1 MVLMCCRVSLAS
13 TKRSFS
19 SLGAADA
26 QAAAPKRSLSSSI
39 CFTIPEDVRNSLH
52 ETLQTI
58 MNVYEIMLHV
68 CRKDVNIL
76 SRKKSHNHET
86 ICVVN
91 YCLTYTSKTYT
102 VFRTVILKSFHIK
115 LFCFCSGSGILLCNA
130 IILITLKVLWVRI
143 QSCDILPLGLLTG

>member
-76 SRKKSHNHET
+76 SRKKSNNHET
-86 ICVVN
+86 ICVN
-91 YCLTYTSKTYT
+91 YYLTYTSKTYT
-102 VFRTVILKSFHIK
+102 VFRTVILKSFNIK
-115 LFCFCSGSGILLCNA
+115 SFCCISAAGSGILLCNA
-130 IILITLKVLWVRI
+130 IILI
-143 QSCDILPLGLLTG
+143 IL